1 MGLFSAPASLLG
13 TAHIPPKLLLRV
25 VVFVDGGLLVFVGV
39 FVFVC
44 VCLVVVVGLWGFFI
58 GSPNMLK
65 CH

>member
-13 TAHIPPKLLLRV
+13 TAHTPPKLLLRV
-25 VVFVDGGLLVFVGV
+25 VFSVDGGLLVFVGV
-39 FVFVC
+39 FVFVR
-44 VCLVVVVGLWGFFI
+44 VCLVVVGLWVFFI